1 MGKHYITDLIC
12 SFRTLSL
19 KITCIFKNIT
29 IRQQV
34 FQLNASIF
42 RVKGDLSNCMLQQTE
57 MNCNID
63 VGDGCWRPKC
73 VDDKFEM
80 LMTDSRCL

>member
-1 MGKHYITDLIC
+1 MGKHYITDLLC

-19 KITCIFKNIT
+19 KITCISKNIT
-29 IRQQV
+29 LRQQA

-42 RVKGDLSNCMLQQTE
+42 QVKDDCMMQQTE
-57 MNCNID
+57 INCYID

-73 VDDKFEM
+73 VGDKFEM